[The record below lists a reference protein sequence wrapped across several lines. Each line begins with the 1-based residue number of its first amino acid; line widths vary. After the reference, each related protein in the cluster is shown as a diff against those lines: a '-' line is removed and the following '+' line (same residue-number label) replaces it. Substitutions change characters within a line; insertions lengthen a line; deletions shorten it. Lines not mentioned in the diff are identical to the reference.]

1 MKPTTNRTVYGF
13 VMFSR
18 SSLDRS
24 TPTPSPLITPLSQ
37 NDVCSQ
43 NDSKVPVTPRYIY
56 LCHERSFDQNVPSTP
71 FNNIGLPNRAPTLS
85 RETDVSNVATDVLM
99 NSNTLI
105 DCSKTLINDNADQLV
120 PSTPESCT
128 QKEDAEKQD
137 MSPVLSQDVM
147 PVVPF
152 QDMHKSSL
160 NKLNKSELFLNKCK
174 NSCRRAAIVK
184 TIPKLNDFNS
194 SFSSTLVSTSLEQ
207 SHSDI
212 SHSGVTFSQQS
223 SCFQLGLSIQHG
235 PFPHLGLSHHPGP
248 ASHHD
253 LSSELAAPFQHSPS
267 STLPEIL
274 SQLQST
280 VINRSE
286 LTNTRRCSFAF
297 QVLQSFINEEEV
309 IEQLFSGDDIFL

>member
-1 MKPTTNRTVYGF
+1 ML
-13 VMFSR
+13 SR

-43 NDSKVPVTPRYIY
+43 NDSKVPATPRY

-105 DCSKTLINDNADQLV
+105 DCSKTLINNNADQLV

-212 SHSGVTFSQQS
+212 SRSGVTFSQQS
-223 SCFQLGLSIQHG
+223 SCFQLGLSIQH
-235 PFPHLGLSHHPGP
+235 GP